1 MMNNIFR
8 DLIAK
13 EIVVVYLDNI
23 LIFTRMVKEHAQV
36 VWRVLEIL
44 TEHRLFLHPKKCEF
58 QKTQIK
64 YLRLIISESKVAINS
79 VKVSGV

>member
-1 MMNNIFR
+1 
-8 DLIAK
+8 
-13 EIVVVYLDNI
+13 
-23 LIFTRMVKEHAQV
+23 MVKEHAQV

-64 YLRLIISESKVAINS
+64 YLRLIISESKVAMNS